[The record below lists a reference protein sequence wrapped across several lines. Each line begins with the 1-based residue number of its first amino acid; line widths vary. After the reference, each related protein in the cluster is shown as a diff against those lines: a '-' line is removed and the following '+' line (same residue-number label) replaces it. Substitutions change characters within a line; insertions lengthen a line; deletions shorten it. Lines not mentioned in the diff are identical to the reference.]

1 MTKALAYF
9 ALLVSSL
16 FMWQVR
22 VNAVAM
28 TIEVINEG
36 PIPDGYETYILFLIP
51 DEKWVSGEKD
61 AELDKL
67 YDDFLEFGEV
77 IGRYNVA
84 IWFRKK
90 DARVD
95 ISHNKKYCDKLGL
108 THRGPFVVISGK
120 NPDKGLGPGD
130 HYTLDLNG
138 ISSDRITEILNYLG
152 NSIRSGTFKWADTL
166 NMSPNRLFRF
176 RYPVRAAIKGLIKD
190 PLEYLK
196 QIFTR
201 MNNLPFE
208 EKKLNVQIFVILS
221 TTLLASTFLAFKD
234 KRIKLRE
241 QTIAESATILFLGV
255 VCYYIIYN
263 VIFFEYIGDTLVILI
278 LTAIYGL
285 IPQRIVKHIPVMKKN
300 VTYTPS

>member
-51 DEKWVSGEKD
+51 DEKWVSGEK
-61 AELDKL
+61 
-67 YDDFLEFGEV
+67 
-77 IGRYNVA
+77 
-84 IWFRKK
+84 IWFRKN